1 MKTILISFLLTVG
14 NPVCET
20 FGGGLEAES
29 FLNNKPLTKI
39 LNGLR
44 YALNLH
50 KLSIDNS
57 KSTNNSAK
65 MLCVGSVFPNP
76 PRPEDLAYNPFMEVS
91 FYKTT
96 KNIFKFHLMF

>member
-1 MKTILISFLLTVG
+1 
-14 NPVCET
+14 
-20 FGGGLEAES
+20 
-29 FLNNKPLTKI
+29 
-39 LNGLR
+39 
-44 YALNLH
+44 
-50 KLSIDNS
+50 
-57 KSTNNSAK
+57 